1 MGAPINEKATTSTI
15 DGPIRTTGWGGQE
28 ETEQDA
34 CPQTPMRRG
43 KNGTLLLVK
52 KEIQGANQSFQN

>member
-1 MGAPINEKATTSTI
+1 MKKANTSTI
-15 DGPIRTTGWGGQE
+15 DGPIRTTDWGGQE

-34 CPQTPMRRG
+34 CPPTPMRRG

-52 KEIQGANQSFQN
+52 KKIQGANQSFQN

>member
-1 MGAPINEKATTSTI
+1 MKKANTSTT
-15 DGPIRTTGWGGQE
+15 DGPIRTTGWEGQE

-34 CPQTPMRRG
+34 CPQTPIRRG

-52 KEIQGANQSFQN
+52 KKIQGANQSFQN